1 MKIILFIVI
10 AATVIV
16 GASDVIAAPVKKN
29 TAAELRRI
37 ENDRERVR
45 MLKQNGVI
53 CVKTK
58 SGVFTPARMKCE
70 WEVK

>member
-1 MKIILFIVI
+1 MRIILFIAIVSVFVI
-10 AATVIV
+10 

-58 SGVFTPARMKCE
+58 AGVFTPARMKCE